1 MNTSDSVKSIID
13 EIQKTRSQSSAS
25 QKDEI
30 RVAKAMMNDRDFKVD
45 VYGKTGVESQYCPAE
60 ALRVSLADQI
70 HKIAKIS
77 TEEAKILA
85 NEYDYTKNDA
95 VTQVEFAKEFVNVYM
110 DTGRKLPLGV
120 REASDVSL
128 IQREIKEGE
137 RSYPCK
143 VGVNEDGTDRYGK
156 ATTVVPA
163 HKSIRVMSTCPAHI
177 KK

>member
-1 MNTSDSVKSIID
+1 MNIDSVKAVID

-30 RVAKAMMNDRDFKVD
+30 RVAKAMMNDREFKVD
-45 VYGKTGVESQYCPAE
+45 VYGKAGIEGQYCPAE
-60 ALRVSLADQI
+60 ALRTSLADQLHRI
-70 HKIAKIS
+70 TKIP
-77 TEEAKILA
+77 TEEAKVLA
-85 NEYDYTKNDA
+85 GEYEYTRNDA
-95 VTQVEFAKEFVNVYM
+95 ATQVDFSKEFVNVYM
-110 DTGRKLPLGV
+110 DTGRKLPLGA
-120 REASDVSL
+120 REFSDVSL
-128 IQREIKEGE
+128 IQREIKAGE

-163 HKSIRVMSTCPAHI
+163 HKSIRVISSCPSHI

>member
-1 MNTSDSVKSIID
+1 MNNIDSVREVIR

-30 RVAKAMMNDRDFKVD
+30 KVAKAMMNDREFKVD
-45 VYGKTGVESQYCPAE
+45 VYGKAGVEEQYCPAE
-60 ALRVSLADQI
+60 SLRASLADQLHRI
-70 HKIAKIS
+70 VKVPA
-77 TEEAKILA
+77 EEAKVLA
-85 NEYDYTKNDA
+85 NEFEYSKNDA
-95 VTQVEFAKEFVNVYM
+95 ATQVQFSKEFVNTYM

-120 REASDVSL
+120 REFSDVSL

-156 ATTVVPA
+156 ATTIVPA
-163 HKSIRVMSTCPAHI
+163 HKSIRVISTCPAHI
-177 KK
+177 KQ